1 MKTNKRFDR
10 QRVQRCI
17 DVLDQLAQSHLSPQG
32 FAQAR
37 GISYFQVRA
46 WKSFEARWRAQLADQ
61 VYVPA
66 HRSASKRG
74 TGFVQVSVANQGG
87 RNPTPKARPA
97 ADVISTP
104 SVRIEC
110 TQGERHVTMHWPS
123 GAPLQC
129 AQWLKAYLA

>member
-1 MKTNKRFDR
+1 MTSKRFDP

-17 DVLDQLAQSHLSPQG
+17 EVLDELAQSDLSMQA
-32 FAQAR
+32 FAQAQ
-37 GISYFQVRA
+37 GMSYYQLRA
-46 WKSFEARWRAQLADQ
+46 WKSFEARWRAQLVGQ
-61 VYVPA
+61 IYVPGA
-66 HRSASKRG
+66 RRSASKA

-87 RNPTPKARPA
+87 RNPTPKARPV
-97 ADVISTP
+97 ADGISEP

-110 TQGERHVTMHWPS
+110 TQGERHVTMHWPT